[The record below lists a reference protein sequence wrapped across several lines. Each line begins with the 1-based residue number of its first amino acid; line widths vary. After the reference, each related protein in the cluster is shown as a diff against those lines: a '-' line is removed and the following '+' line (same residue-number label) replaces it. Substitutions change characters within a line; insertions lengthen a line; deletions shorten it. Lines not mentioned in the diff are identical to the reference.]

1 MNNLEKAKELK
12 ERNTIIENVKLNTID
27 YLIHKSRIQ
36 KEAKDLK
43 EKIENGGC
51 GKDYCPSCKIY
62 KKDEYSFKCGEWEK
76 LKITNRTKK
85 RIFCP
90 KCQEAIKICE
100 ELLK

>member
-1 MNNLEKAKELK
+1 MTNNLEKAKELK
-12 ERNTIIENVKLNTID
+12 ERHIYFQLPDNKGFIENKR
-27 YLIHKSRIQ
+27 K
-36 KEAKDLK
+36 AKDLK

-90 KCQEAIKICE
+90 KCQEAIKNYE
-100 ELLK
+100 EILQ